1 MGSWPRT
8 LASATAS
15 ARSTRLLLVSVII
28 LATSGCVLGSVASL
42 LSGGGGAPGVQT
54 NVVGTQAA
62 KNATQAVQT
71 NQQTI
76 EAGDNS
82 TIRVE
87 ELDKPVETRDV
98 EELTINNTE
107 VPLMYI
113 LLLIAGWLAPSP
125 SEISRGIRSMFSTL
139 VNNRKRAKEDAA
151 D

>member
-1 MGSWPRT
+1 M
-8 LASATAS
+8 
-15 ARSTRLLLVSVII
+15 
-28 LATSGCVLGSVASL
+28 SL
-42 LSGGGGAPGVQT
+42 LTGGGGPLGVQT

-139 VNNRKRAKEDAA
+139 VTRKRAKEDAA

>member
-1 MGSWPRT
+1 MGSWSAT
-8 LASATAS
+8 LALATAS
-15 ARSTRLLLVSVII
+15 ARSTRFLLVSVVI
-28 LATSGCVLGSVASL
+28 LATSGCVLGSAVSL
-42 LSGGGGAPGVQT
+42 LSGGGGPLGVQT

-139 VNNRKRAKEDAA
+139 VTRKRAKEDAA

>member
-1 MGSWPRT
+1 
-8 LASATAS
+8 
-15 ARSTRLLLVSVII
+15 V
-28 LATSGCVLGSVASL
+28 SL
-42 LSGGGGAPGVQT
+42 LTGGGGAPSVQT

-139 VNNRKRAKEDAA
+139 VTRKRAKEDAA
-151 D
+151 N

>member
-1 MGSWPRT
+1 M
-8 LASATAS
+8 
-15 ARSTRLLLVSVII
+15 
-28 LATSGCVLGSVASL
+28 SL

-87 ELDKPVETRDV
+87 ELERPVETRDV

-139 VNNRKRAKEDAA
+139 VTRRKRAKEDAA